1 MGGQLWGR
9 VCCLLGRCCLLG
21 SCFLATT
28 AKECHYVKVLR
39 RSRGIAAAAPASPA
53 GRASYAWILLGPTCG
68 APTVMFLAIDVMN
81 PADAGPDG
89 EAKWGVPRPRHWPS
103 RTGIASEPHKRNHK
117 IYIIVGRSTKPEL
130 APRAV
135 PPAHATKLRP
145 EPDVVHT
152 SMPEPTTSVLGA
164 HLPSMGDTH
173 CYPTP
178 TSIPSTLPHPQR
190 KNAPAEIMPHDTMT
204 YSVFGAS
211 EIASRESAR

>member
-1 MGGQLWGR
+1 MYIYIYIYVTSGDIYTRSYIYIYDLGCHHLKEVQGHR
-9 VCCLLGRCCLLG
+9 SSGPCLPC
-21 SCFLATT
+21 
-28 AKECHYVKVLR
+28 
-39 RSRGIAAAAPASPA
+39 
-53 GRASYAWILLGPTCG
+53 RASYAWILLGPTCG

-178 TSIPSTLPHPQR
+178 TSIPTTPPPPGGCQAG
-190 KNAPAEIMPHDTMT
+190 APPCI
-204 YSVFGAS
+204 Y
-211 EIASRESAR
+211 IYI